1 MFFRIWKWNRAQF
14 NGIPVSGKW
23 KLHGNHL
30 IVISTTSYTS
40 SQLIHGLQMVSICR
54 NCKYMYIVKTKMV
67 NELRKLVWK
76 YVYLIHINIPTK
88 ISSHVV
94 SIFGNCLMVCNIVIK
109 VVDEEEIDRKKYL
122 LIAHLYHLGQYV
134 DEQTMFA
141 I

>member
-1 MFFRIWKWNRAQF
+1 
-14 NGIPVSGKW
+14 
-23 KLHGNHL
+23 
-30 IVISTTSYTS
+30 
-40 SQLIHGLQMVSICR
+40 
-54 NCKYMYIVKTKMV
+54 MV

-109 VVDEEEIDRKKYL
+109 VVDEEEIDCKKYL

-134 DEQTMFA
+134 VCHITDLCSRVQQGPLQRTLNFFRCVNFLTKSMHFEFFLFQNAFISSKITKNGRAWYF
-141 I
+141 